1 MWLVETIGFEGN
13 RERGL
18 QMVQVN
24 GTRGSIMGMLALLLR
39 CRTHTHLHV
48 LFSVGIDLPPDMD
61 SQFLFRTL

>member
-24 GTRGSIMGMLALLLR
+24 GTRGSIMGKLAR
-39 CRTHTHLHV
+39 AVSSGTRTHIV
-48 LFSVGIDLPPDMD
+48 FFSVGIDLSPNLD
-61 SQFLFRTL
+61 SQFLLRTL